1 MKANHLKPDKYMK
14 NDKDLIFE
22 EMKVLSAHLSPS
34 PRSNNNRAHL
44 RVILSV
50 LSGGA

>member
-34 PRSNNNRAHL
+34 PRSNNRAHL

-50 LSGGA
+50 PSGGA